1 MTIDSLVSAHWLND
15 HLGDTDLVV
24 LDCTVRLAPGPDG
37 FAATSGRSEWAQAHI
52 PGAGFADLTGELVDT
67 ESPHG
72 FAVPTPDAFGAA
84 MAALG
89 VGDDSRVVLYDD
101 AGMMWAARV
110 WWMLRWIGFDNAAL
124 LDGGLRGWRD
134 AGLPLSDDD
143 VDPPAATLS
152 VSARPELIAD
162 KAKVLAAVEGDGT
175 CLIDSLTAQMYSGE
189 VQMYAKPGHIP
200 GATNT
205 PAFDMLDQ
213 QTGLFRPLDELAG
226 MFPDGPIITYCGG
239 GIAASLDAFVLAM
252 LGRDDVAVYTASL
265 QEWTADPDA
274 PMEV

>member
-1 MTIDSLVSAHWLND
+1 M
-15 HLGDTDLVV
+15 GDK
-24 LDCTVRLAPGPDG
+24 GYISE
-37 FAATSGRSEWAQAHI
+37 SGLENFETNHI
-52 PGAGFADLTGELVDT
+52 PSASFADLNEDLVDT
-67 ESPHG
+67 TSA
-72 FAVPTPDAFGAA
+72 FRYAVPTPEHFGAA
-84 MAALG
+84 MERLG
-89 VGDDSRVVLYDD
+89 VADDTRVVLYDNNNS
-101 AGMMWAARV
+101 MWAARV
-110 WWMLRWIGFDNAAL
+110 WFMLRWIGFDNAAL

-134 AGLPLSDDD
+134 TGLPLSDDD
-143 VDPPAATLS
+143 VDPSPATLS

-175 CLIDSLTAQMYSGE
+175 CLVDSLTAQMYSGE